1 MFLVLPDLHPD
12 PLRQRYSS
20 GDPDPYQNVTDPQR
34 CIPLVLNGKYFV
46 LQSLQL
52 DRNFFNYAAYGNE
65 GLKIKRLYCSD
76 ICGKSKTSEMLTGA

>member
-34 CIPLVLNGKYFV
+34 WIPVVLNGKYFV

-65 GLKIKRLYCSD
+65 GLKDYCSV